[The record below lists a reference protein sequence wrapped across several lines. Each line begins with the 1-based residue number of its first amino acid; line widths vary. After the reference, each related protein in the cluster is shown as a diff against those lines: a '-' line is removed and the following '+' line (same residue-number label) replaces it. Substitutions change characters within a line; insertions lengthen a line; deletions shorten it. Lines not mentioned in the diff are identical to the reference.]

1 MESIRIG
8 SKGSEVKRLQEL
20 LRQHGFKEVEG
31 DGEFGT
37 KTNQA
42 VIKFKKK
49 KGLLAKNRVLA
60 SPGRDLSNQGC
71 GFRFGAILGTDTFP
85 FVAVFHL

>member
-20 LRQHGFKEVEG
+20 LRQHGFKDVEV

-37 KTNQA
+37 KTKS

-49 KGLLAKNRVLA
+49 KVVG
-60 SPGRDLSNQGC
+60 
-71 GFRFGAILGTDTFP
+71 
-85 FVAVFHL
+85 